1 MLLYIDESL
10 LDIVQDGAS
19 DEDIEAISNIAQ
31 AKREGKHLLTGDR
44 NTLDRLAQWS
54 ALHPMHSEV
63 YRKAV
68 TVTQLTQMRQLIGHL
83 PVHVRIVHN
92 TIRQSPYQQTQKPV
106 IEVPVSY
113 FRDTETIQPTI
124 LLNEGSDD
132 AILYEAMGKCFRWMK
147 HLRTLK
153 IRTERRL
160 GGGDQIAGQYS
171 NLQAEGKRFC
181 LCIADSDR
189 TRPDGSLGTTA
200 SKLRKADDSQR
211 PLCRAYIIK
220 AREAENLLPIA
231 IMRRAAYQDMRSG
244 NGLIREMGIMADV
257 VEIIDRSSIH
267 DLRLWIDLK
276 SRMRLSDLLDPA
288 SEPTW
293 PPTISSILQVASG
306 PITNTCSSKRRCSDP
321 DNCSCI
327 IFPGCS
333 SLLNRAACVFGL
345 MTDQKIWE
353 TISRSEAVFTQ
364 WEKIGS
370 LVLGWCCA
378 SEIMSA

>member
-19 DEDIEAISNIAQ
+19 NEDIEAISNIAQ
-31 AKREGKHLLTGDR
+31 AKREGKHLLTGHR
-44 NTLDRLAQWS
+44 NTLERLAQWS
-54 ALHPMHSEV
+54 ALLPMHSEV

-68 TVTQLTQMRQLIGHL
+68 TATQLTQMRQLIEHL

-92 TIRQSPYQQTQKPV
+92 TIRQSPYQQPQKPV
-106 IEVPVSY
+106 IEVPVSH
-113 FRDTETIQPTI
+113 FRDTSTIQPTI
-124 LLNEGSDD
+124 LLSEGSDD
-132 AILYEAMGKCFRWMK
+132 AILYEAMGRCFRWMK

-189 TRPDGSLGTTA
+189 KRPDGSLGATA
-200 SKLRKADDSQR
+200 SKLRNADDPQR
-211 PLCRAYIIK
+211 PLCLAYIIE

-231 IMRRAAYQDMRSG
+231 VMRRAACQDMRSCK
-244 NGLIREMGIMADV
+244 GLIREMGIVADV
-257 VEIIDRSSIH
+257 VEAIDGSSVP

-276 SRMRLSDLLDPA
+276 SGMRLSELSEPA
-288 SEPTW
+288 SERTW
-293 PPTISSILQVASG
+293 QPAISSVLQATSYS
-306 PITNTCSSKRRCSDP
+306 IKNTCSSKSRCSDP

-327 IFPGCS
+327 IFLGCS

-353 TISRSEAVFTQ
+353 TIPRSEALFTQ